1 MINPFGKPI
10 EQLEEDDLN
19 ILIKEETSEGL
30 YVEYKED
37 FPTHLAKIVASFA
50 NTFGGW
56 IIIGVDAR
64 NPRNVPTSFTGINI
78 ARDPKDRFRH
88 ICRDNISPVP
98 LFSSKLI
105 VKSSDPEK
113 GILVIRVPESAYPPH
128 ITKDGRIYRRNME
141 GSDPVGET
149 DRHILERL
157 FEKSLLNKSEVKG
170 FMLRK
175 LQKTE
180 HRDPNEVVFKVM
192 CCPVPLN
199 LDLINPFFIP
209 ARITRLKKMAQS
221 IWKQSLPKNTRF
233 NPEGFAFQLGSHQLE
248 ILRSG
253 VITYCYPVPTSVKTL
268 ERKAEPFQLEFLD
281 YRSLQVA
288 LLRTIKLTREVY
300 RFTGYLGLFVLKI
313 SLENIA
319 GKGLDDP
326 KFFSFYIK
334 APEPQC
340 TYNDIIL
347 PYGFYPLEARAMEN
361 PRQVADPILGY
372 IYRCFGFEALDSHSI
387 TRAELAR

>member
-157 FEKSLLNKSEVKG
+157 FEKSS
-170 FMLRK
+170 
-175 LQKTE
+175 
-180 HRDPNEVVFKVM
+180 
-192 CCPVPLN
+192 
-199 LDLINPFFIP
+199 
-209 ARITRLKKMAQS
+209 
-221 IWKQSLPKNTRF
+221 
-233 NPEGFAFQLGSHQLE
+233 
-248 ILRSG
+248 
-253 VITYCYPVPTSVKTL
+253 
-268 ERKAEPFQLEFLD
+268 
-281 YRSLQVA
+281 
-288 LLRTIKLTREVY
+288 
-300 RFTGYLGLFVLKI
+300 
-313 SLENIA
+313 
-319 GKGLDDP
+319 
-326 KFFSFYIK
+326 
-334 APEPQC
+334 
-340 TYNDIIL
+340 
-347 PYGFYPLEARAMEN
+347 
-361 PRQVADPILGY
+361 
-372 IYRCFGFEALDSHSI
+372 
-387 TRAELAR
+387 

>member
-1 MINPFGKPI
+1 
-10 EQLEEDDLN
+10 
-19 ILIKEETSEGL
+19 
-30 YVEYKED
+30 
-37 FPTHLAKIVASFA
+37 
-50 NTFGGW
+50 
-56 IIIGVDAR
+56 
-64 NPRNVPTSFTGINI
+64 
-78 ARDPKDRFRH
+78 
-88 ICRDNISPVP
+88 
-98 LFSSKLI
+98 
-105 VKSSDPEK
+105 
-113 GILVIRVPESAYPPH
+113 
-128 ITKDGRIYRRNME
+128 
-141 GSDPVGET
+141 
-149 DRHILERL
+149 
-157 FEKSLLNKSEVKG
+157 
-170 FMLRK
+170 MLRK

-233 NPEGFAFQLGSHQLE
+233 NPEASPFSWEATSWKFAFGGYYLLLPS
-248 ILRSG
+248 
-253 VITYCYPVPTSVKTL
+253 TYLSKNL